1 MNTGQPHCAAES
13 PKSCPYMASSCRGS
27 AQHAVRA
34 ILGSKDTY
42 DYLPYFYS
50 REFTLSWQFYGV
62 NEGECVL
69 FGNMD
74 EGKFGAYWVK
84 DSKVGHGTQTAGNL
98 MQCWV

>member
-1 MNTGQPHCAAES
+1 MLQKL
-13 PKSCPYMASSCRGS
+13 PKSCPYVALYCRGS

-34 ILGSKDTY
+34 IFGSKDTY

-84 DSKVGHGTQTAGNL
+84 DSKVGHGTQPAGNL